1 MAVSAEGDT
10 ILMGKTT
17 TGSAN
22 LKRRPKTRRPIRI
35 AQIVAVGVILGL
47 WQLADNRLFPDYL
60 ISSPYNVV
68 RRLFSLLSTA
78 TMWHNIGATSEEL
91 ALGYLL
97 GVVAGTAFGVGLAY
111 WRVAGATFEPL
122 ITIINGIPKIAL
134 APLLLI
140 WFGLGLASKV
150 AIASMTVF
158 FVMFHNSYLGVRSMP
173 SELVEVVK
181 LMGASRSVVLR
192 KVVLPQISTPLVT
205 GLRSAVPFAMIGV
218 IVGEFIAADVGVGY
232 FIRNSSENF
241 DSASVFAGIVVLV
254 LMIIAGTGII
264 SLFERWIMPWRMHE
278 EE

>member
-10 ILMGKTT
+10 ILMGKST
-17 TGSAN
+17 TGSAS
-22 LKRRPKTRRPIRI
+22 LKRRPKTRRSIRI
-35 AQIVAVGVILGL
+35 AQIISVIVILGL

-68 RRLFSLLSTA
+68 RRLFSLLSTV
-78 TMWHNIGATSEEL
+78 TMWHNIGATAEEL

-97 GVVAGTAFGVGLAY
+97 GVVTGVAFGVGLAY

-158 FVMFHNSYLGVRSMP
+158 FVMFYNSYLGVRSMP

-254 LMIIAGTGII
+254 LMIIVGTGII
-264 SLFERWIMPWRMHE
+264 SMFERWIMPWRTHE